1 MRGRCGAIPHV
12 NVYNIYM
19 AVAIAFVKRGGAGR
33 SEAFRAALGPIRP
46 GAKRASLHKPLGQ
59 PGPQRCRCCGAGS
72 SPLSSHHRSPC
83 AARTPAAGRWQ
94 AQPRP
99 CQRARAEPA
108 PDTCRKGQRR
118 YPRRVPDRASL
129 RQPSPPPKPGLDPH
143 AAAAMHFRT
152 TAPQRSSAAS
162 SGRGRCGLQAKRL
175 VGPHAIGIAC
185 RKASAPGCR
194 VGRNRPATCSGVA
207 R

>member
-46 GAKRASLHKPLGQ
+46 GAKRASLRKQLGR
-59 PGPQRCRCCGAGS
+59 PGPQTCRCCGPGS
-72 SPLSSHHRSPC
+72 SPLSSHHPC
-83 AARTPAAGRWQ
+83 AARTPAVGRWQ

-108 PDTCRKGQRR
+108 PHTVPQR
-118 YPRRVPDRASL
+118 PTPLPEARARP
-129 RQPSPPPKPGLDPH
+129 RQP
-143 AAAAMHFRT
+143 AAAFPAAQAWARPSRSCGDALSINGAAAFVGCFR
-152 TAPQRSSAAS
+152 P
-162 SGRGRCGLQAKRL
+162 SGPVRVAVKRL
-175 VGPHAIGIAC
+175 VGPHAVGIAC